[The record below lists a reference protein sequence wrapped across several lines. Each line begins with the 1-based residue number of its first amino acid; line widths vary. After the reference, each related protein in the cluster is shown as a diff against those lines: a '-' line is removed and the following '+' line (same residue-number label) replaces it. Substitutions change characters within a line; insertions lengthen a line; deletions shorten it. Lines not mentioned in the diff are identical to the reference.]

1 MAVFSGTKQD
11 APREPTRN
19 RGEAGLT
26 IVAAGTRVVGE
37 IQSDGVVKVEGTR
50 VGTVHSD
57 TQVLVSR
64 GGVIEGDVITRD
76 AVIGGEVRGSVIASE
91 RVEVQASSVVHGDIT
106 TERLIV
112 AEGGEVNGKVAM
124 GSAEPSV
131 PNLGSGEAALGT
143 MTE

>member
-11 APREPTRN
+11 APRDPGRP

-26 IVAAGTRVVGE
+26 IVSAGTRVVGE
-37 IQSDGVVKVEGTR
+37 IQSDGVVKIEGTL

-57 TQVLVSR
+57 QQVLVSR
-64 GGVIEGDVITRD
+64 GGVIEGDVITRE
-76 AVIGGEVRGSVIASE
+76 AVVGGEIRGSVIASE

-124 GSAEPSV
+124 GGTEATV
-131 PNLGSGEAALGT
+131 PGLSGGEATMGS